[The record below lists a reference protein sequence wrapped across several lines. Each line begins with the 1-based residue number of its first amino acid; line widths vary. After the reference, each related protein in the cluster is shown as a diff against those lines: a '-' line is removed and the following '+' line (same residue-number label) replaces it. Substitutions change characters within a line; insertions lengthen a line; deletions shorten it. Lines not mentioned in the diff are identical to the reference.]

1 MAMEVING
9 YVCRNC
15 TDVEYA
21 KKGVDPAHPKD
32 GPQGAYA
39 TDKTDQAAKSGK
51 VEGADTV
58 DAAKADRGPAVTFGG
73 ELAAP
78 TAAGTVQPP
87 AYAPGANLSLKV

>member
-1 MAMEVING
+1 MAMEVVNG

-39 TDKTDQAAKSGK
+39 VDKAGKSDKAEASGK
-51 VEGADTV
+51 PDS
-58 DAAKADRGPAVTFGG
+58 AKGDHGPAVTFGG
-73 ELAAP
+73 GLTAPDAAS
-78 TAAGTVQPP
+78 QPA